1 MSSRETLTE
10 SMRRYSNIVTEAE
23 QLNENLFRI
32 IDELWSMMRK
42 TKNADN
48 IGKSSLRQHE
58 NIQDLVNSFTKE
70 LGDDPNKWAGKME
83 VYFAK
88 IHEKTKQ
95 QVVDL
100 SRRFDHG
107 DPARKYDPETQ
118 ERGAN
123 MRADAVIRQF
133 EPEWKKLVEATREYA
148 QDPYSIEPQKDLS
161 KIARD
166 ILEKIREERP
176 AAPSL
181 PANHLEAVY
190 EAIMLTKEENFFP
203 YDALKVF
210 GVIMAQITLIITGM
224 VTLQVDHDR
233 KFRREQEAG
242 RERYLRDQ
250 GRSQGRQDQDFYG
263 PDDDDDPYRY

>member
-1 MSSRETLTE
+1 MTKRESLTE
-10 SMRRYSNIVTEAE
+10 SMRRYSNIVNEAE

-32 IDELWSMMRK
+32 IDKLLRRMRQ

-58 NIQDLVNSFTKE
+58 NIQDLVNSFTRE
-70 LGDDPNKWAGKME
+70 LGDDPDQWAGKME
-83 VYFAK
+83 AYFAK

-95 QVVDL
+95 QV
-100 SRRFDHG
+100 FDRSTKYTHG

-118 ERGAN
+118 TRGAN

-133 EPEWKKLVEATREYA
+133 EPEWNQLVEATRKYA
-148 QDPYSIEPQKDLS
+148 QDPYSIEPQKHLS

-166 ILEKIREERP
+166 ILEKIKEERP

-210 GVIMAQITLIITGM
+210 GVIMAQITLLITGM

-233 KFRREQEAG
+233 KREREREAG
-242 RERYLRDQ
+242 RERYLRNQ
-250 GRSQGRQDQDFYG
+250 GISQGRRDQDFYG